1 MSTISP
7 AAGYYP
13 AYAPVR
19 PAALP
24 QQALPAPVPAPA
36 SIQTASV
43 KTASIGSA
51 GFFTNNY
58 GGGWLATGANLAHI
72 WNMIKTGLTGGKG
85 VNSAFGQ
92 LWRSLK
98 GLHGNGIFAGIKGV
112 VGGMIPYAVNSSL
125 FEGAISAIV
134 NGYYLVTGKES
145 FGQFGGNVVGDTL
158 SGFAGGAGAAVGGA
172 VVMALLPFGG
182 TLGMILTAIG
192 GVAGYSVAAN
202 MFKSSGIYGKIVGTV
217 RGALG

>member
-7 AAGYYP
+7 TTGYYP
-13 AYAPVR
+13 AYAPAR
-19 PAALP
+19 PAAY
-24 QQALPAPVPAPA
+24 QAPV
-36 SIQTASV
+36 TASAV
-43 KTASIGSA
+43 PA
-51 GFFTNNY
+51 GMGPQSPSRYITNDY
-58 GGGWLATGANLAHI
+58 GGGYLATGANLAHI

-85 VNSAFGQ
+85 VNAAFGQ

-98 GLHGNGIFAGIKGV
+98 GLHGNGIFAGLKGV

-172 VVMALLPFGG
+172 VLMAILPFGG

-202 MFKSSGIYGKIVGTV
+202 MFRSSGIYGKIVGTV